1 LPGDNCQTF
10 IPVRGRIGA
19 LHQIFGRLGA
29 YAGAALFDATG
40 GYDAAFVL
48 MLASAVVAL
57 TLMLTRRVTA

>member
-1 LPGDNCQTF
+1 LPGDNCHTF

-40 GYDAAFVL
+40 GYDAAFVA
-48 MLASAVVAL
+48 MLASAVVCAHADADAA
-57 TLMLTRRVTA
+57 R